1 MEGGSTGQ
9 KGSTNQQSF
18 LFPKSVYTYR
28 YDNMSTI
35 QLNFQLLNYGHKKRT
50 PETSPDKLS
59 NAYLRYAI
67 WQRAFHYRQLCRFAN
82 DNENAHNKATKRFG
96 DVEVIV

>member
-1 MEGGSTGQ
+1 
-9 KGSTNQQSF
+9 
-18 LFPKSVYTYR
+18 
-28 YDNMSTI
+28 MSTTI
-35 QLNFQLLNYGHKKRT
+35 KLSIAKLWTQKASS
-50 PETSPDKLS
+50 PETSPDKLG

-82 DNENAHNKATKRFG
+82 DNENARNKATKRFG